1 MPRKAGEPKA
11 GPLPYQPTP
20 EQVETA
26 KYLIG
31 RWQYPS
37 RVAKALT
44 RKYAKDK
51 LTLENAYRVIE
62 AAREQAVQALAGQG
76 HDPMGAMFLFLESV
90 IADGTQPM
98 QHRLNAAG
106 NVIRMLG
113 LDRLLK
119 KMDAGGVEAYLA
131 RLAGV
136 QAARA
141 GVVETLET
149 VPEPTKGE

>member
-1 MPRKAGEPKA
+1 MPRS

-26 KYLIG
+26 QRLIG
-31 RWQYPS
+31 RMQYPS
-37 RVAKALT
+37 MVAKTLA
-44 RKYAKDK
+44 RKYAKDG
-51 LTLENAYRVIE
+51 LTLDKAYRVID
-62 AAREQAVQALAGQG
+62 AAREQAIQALAGQG
-76 HDPMGAMFLFLESV
+76 HDPMGDVFLFLKSV
-90 IADGTQPM
+90 MGDGTQPM
-98 QHRLNAAG
+98 AHRINSANG
-106 NVIRMLG
+106 IVRMLG

-141 GVVETLET
+141 GVVEGVET
-149 VPEPTKGE
+149 VPEPATGEKP